1 MPRRPWS
8 GGTRLF
14 SSADESDSSSDT
26 SSDGLWDHATSPGA
40 GNNNNVNYAGRGG
53 EGRGG
58 SDAHGDMALKT
69 LPAMAGALRASRA
82 RASAALAKA
91 SR

>member
-26 SSDGLWDHATSPGA
+26 SSDELWVYTSPGA
-40 GNNNNVNYAGRGG
+40 GNVNYRGGRGG
-53 EGRGG
+53 GAGG
-58 SDAHGDMALKT
+58 GARDDGDMALKT
-69 LPAMAGALRASRA
+69 LPAMAAALRASRS